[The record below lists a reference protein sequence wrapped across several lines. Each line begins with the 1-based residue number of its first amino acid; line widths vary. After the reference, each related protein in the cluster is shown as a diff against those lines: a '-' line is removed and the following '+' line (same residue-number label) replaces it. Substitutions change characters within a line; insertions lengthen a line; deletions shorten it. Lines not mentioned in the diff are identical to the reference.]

1 MIKANK
7 GEVELSGDIDE
18 VIGEMLCTV
27 GRTLELLIVNEDYEV
42 LDKVVLPEL
51 KKFSKCKDMESL
63 LKVLEG

>member
-7 GEVELSGDIDE
+7 GEVELSGDINNI
-18 VIGEMLCTV
+18 IGEMLCTV
-27 GRTLELLIVNEDYEV
+27 SKTLTLLIINEDYEV

-51 KKFSKCKDMESL
+51 KKFSKCNDMESL

>member
-7 GEVELSGDIDE
+7 GEVKFSGNINNI
-18 VIGEMLCTV
+18 IGEMLCTV

>member
-7 GEVELSGDIDE
+7 GEVELSGDINE
-18 VIGEMLCTV
+18 VVGEMLCTV
-27 GRTLELLIVNEDYEV
+27 GRTLMILIGNEDYEV
-42 LDKVVLPEL
+42 LNKVVLPEL

>member
-1 MIKANK
+1 MIKTNK
-7 GEVELSGDIDE
+7 GKVELSGNVDD

-27 GRTLELLIVNEDYEV
+27 SKTLELLIINEAYEV

>member
-1 MIKANK
+1 MIKTNK
-7 GEVELSGDIDE
+7 GEVEFSGNIDN

-27 GRTLELLIVNEDYEV
+27 GKTLELLIVNEDYEV
-42 LDKVVLPEL
+42 LNKIVLPEL